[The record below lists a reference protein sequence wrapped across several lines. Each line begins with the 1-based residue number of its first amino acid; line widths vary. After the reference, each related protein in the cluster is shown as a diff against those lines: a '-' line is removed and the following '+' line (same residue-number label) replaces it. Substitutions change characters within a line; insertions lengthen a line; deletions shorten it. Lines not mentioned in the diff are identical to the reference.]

1 MKKLFY
7 LLVII
12 LVVTIN
18 SCQKFDLKNYYNH
31 HQNEK
36 LDANVAIDWYKL
48 QLSILLERNSA
59 LNGVYFGYIGIGLYE
74 SVRNGTP
81 GAISLSTRLYQMPE
95 MPATENN
102 KIYNWQVSANAVMAN
117 MVRSLYTG
125 LTPANNASI
134 DSLEKVYNDKLSVN
148 TPAEVF
154 SRSQNYGKSIATA
167 IYNWYLTDD
176 FNPSNAGYVSPVF
189 PGAWVPTPPA
199 FVNPINP
206 YVGNATTYLQSDL
219 TGLAPAPIP
228 YSEDPGS
235 DFYKMVKNVYNVSQ
249 TLTDDQK
256 STALYWVDQGNG
268 VGYTPDGHNIGLVT
282 EAIEQTNSN
291 LGIAAETYAKTGI
304 AERESTIECFR
315 SKYGY
320 DILRPVSYI
329 KKLIDPNWLPFIV
342 TPPFPEYPAAH
353 AYVTGAVMQAASSVL
368 GYHLKLIDNAY
379 VFRGWP
385 ARTYN
390 TLFAAAEE
398 AGISRLYGG
407 IHYLPSINIG
417 LSLGK
422 DLGDK
427 IGNINLHGYGQ

>member
-7 LLVII
+7 LLVIVLAVAI
-12 LVVTIN
+12 S
-18 SCQKFDLKNYYNH
+18 SCQKFDFKNYYNH

-59 LNGVYFGYIGIGLYE
+59 LNGVNFGYIGIGLYE

-81 GAISLSTRLYQMPE
+81 GAASLSTKLYKMPE
-95 MPATENN
+95 MPAIENN
-102 KIYNWQVSANAVMAN
+102 KIYNWQVSANAEMAS

-125 LTPANNASI
+125 LTPADNASI
-134 DSLEKVYNDKLSVN
+134 DSLEKAYNDRLSSN

-176 FNPSNAGYVSPVF
+176 FNPSNAGYVPPVF

-235 DFYKMVKNVYNVSQ
+235 DFYKMVKNVYDVSQ
-249 TLTDDQK
+249 NLTTDQK

-282 EAIEQTNSN
+282 EALEQTNSN

-320 DILRPVSYI
+320 NILRPVSYI

-368 GYHLKLIDNAY
+368 GYNIKLIDNAY

-385 ARTYN
+385 ARTYT

-427 IGNINLHGYGQ
+427 IGNINLHGYDQ